1 MGVSVYGVEV
11 GVFYGVMGSSMVWVL
26 QVGFS
31 YGSFGGVGVE
41 V

>member
-1 MGVSVYGVEV
+1 MEFRV